1 MLLFD
6 KFDKQELSKVFALSD
21 YESVIAIS
29 EEAHFGR
36 AARRL
41 NVTQPALSS
50 RLRRIEEELSVRL
63 FDRDRGGVSVT
74 PAGEQFVEG
83 AERVITAA
91 EETAQSA
98 RNAQAGL
105 GQTLRIGMTQVAAY
119 QIVIPTLVNFR
130 QHHPHAR
137 IKLYEGTTAGLEKR
151 LEQGM
156 IDVAFLHPPLHAPDL
171 SETYLLSTPMALFDG
186 DPDPM
191 SRKPMVAY
199 PRAEAPV
206 LMGAL
211 ARQSNKG
218 NGEFPAAEADTML
231 GAIILSRAG
240 FGPFAATADYPTPFE
255 KTEHCLSSTD
265 TGLTLDTS
273 IARRLLDRRPMV
285 ETLIKSAEN
294 AVE

>member
-1 MLLFD
+1 M
-6 KFDKQELSKVFALSD
+6 FALND
-21 YESVIAIS
+21 YESVIAIA

-50 RLRRIEEELSVRL
+50 RLRRIEQDLGVRL
-63 FDRDRGGVSVT
+63 FDRDRGGVKIT

-119 QIVIPTLVNFR
+119 QIVIPTLIAFR
-130 QHHPHAR
+130 KHHPHAR
-137 IKLYEGTTAGLEKR
+137 IKLYEGTTAGLERR
-151 LEQGM
+151 LEQGA
-156 IDVAFLHPPLHAPDL
+156 IDIAFLHPPLHAPDI
-171 SETYLLSTPMALFDG
+171 SDTHLLTTPMALYDG

-191 SRKPMVAY
+191 SRRPIVSY
-199 PRAEAPV
+199 PRSEAPV

-211 ARQSNKG
+211 ARQTGDGS
-218 NGEFPAAEADTML
+218 GEFPAAEADTML
-231 GAIILSRAG
+231 GALILSRAG
-240 FGPFAATADYPTPFE
+240 FGPFSVTTDFPSPFDE
-255 KTEHCLSSTD
+255 SDVSLVEED
-265 TGLTLDTS
+265 TGLSLETS
-273 IARRLLDRRPMV
+273 IARRSLDRRPMI
-285 ETLIKSAEN
+285 EALIKA
-294 AVE
+294 AVSSVR

>member
-1 MLLFD
+1 MFTLN
-6 KFDKQELSKVFALSD
+6 D
-21 YESVIAIS
+21 YESVIAIA

-36 AARRL
+36 AARRM

-50 RLRRIEEELSVRL
+50 RLRRVEEELGVRL
-63 FDRDRGGVSVT
+63 FDRDRGGVTVT
-74 PAGEQFVEG
+74 PAGAQFVEG

-91 EETAQSA
+91 EETTRSA

-119 QIVIPTLVNFR
+119 QVVIPTLIAFR
-130 QHHPHAR
+130 QEHPHAR

-156 IDVAFLHPPLHAPDL
+156 VDIAFLHPPLHAPGL
-171 SETYLLSTPMALFDG
+171 SETLLLSTPMSIFDG

-191 SRKPMVAY
+191 NRRPLVAY

-206 LMGAL
+206 LMGVL
-211 ARQSNKG
+211 ARQSNEG
-218 NGEFPAAEADTML
+218 NGEYPAAEADTML

-240 FGPFAATADYPTPFE
+240 FGPFATTADYPTPFE
-255 KTEHCLSSTD
+255 KTESCLNAQS
-265 TGLTLDTS
+265 TGLSLDTS
-273 IARRLLDRRPMV
+273 IARRSLDRRPMV
-285 ETLIKSAEN
+285 ETLIKAAISSLT
-294 AVE
+294 

>member
-1 MLLFD
+1 M
-6 KFDKQELSKVFALSD
+6 FALTD
-21 YESVIAIS
+21 YESVIAIA

-50 RLRRIEEELSVRL
+50 RLRRIEEELGVRL

-105 GQTLRIGMTQVAAY
+105 GQTLRIGVTQVAAY
-119 QIVIPTLVNFR
+119 QIVIPTLADFR
-130 QHHPHAR
+130 VHHPHAR
-137 IKLYEGTTAGLEKR
+137 IKLHEGTTASLEKR

-156 IDVAFLHPPLHAPDL
+156 IDVAFLHPPLHAPGL
-171 SETYLLSTPMALFDG
+171 SETFLLSTPMALFDG
-186 DPDPM
+186 EPDPM
-191 SRKPMVAY
+191 QRKPMIAY
-199 PRAEAPV
+199 PRSEAPV

-211 ARQSNKG
+211 GRQANEG
-218 NGEFPAAEADTML
+218 NGEYPAAEADTML

-240 FGPFAATADYPTPFE
+240 FGPFAATADYPSPFE
-255 KTEHCLSSTD
+255 KTEHCLALAD
-265 TGLTLDTS
+265 TGLTLETS
-273 IARRLLDRRPMV
+273 ITRRLLDRRPMI
-285 ETLIKSAEN
+285 ETLIKSA
-294 AVE
+294 ASAAA

>member
-1 MLLFD
+1 M
-6 KFDKQELSKVFALSD
+6 FALTD
-21 YESVIAIS
+21 YESVIAIA

-50 RLRRIEEELSVRL
+50 RLRRIEEELGVRL

-119 QIVIPTLVNFR
+119 QIVIPTLIAFR
-130 QHHPHAR
+130 AHHPNAR
-137 IKLYEGTTAGLEKR
+137 VKLYEGTTAGLEKR

-156 IDVAFLHPPLHAPDL
+156 IDAAFLHPPLHAPDL
-171 SETYLLSTPMALFDG
+171 SETFLLSTPMALFDG

-191 SRKPMVAY
+191 KRKPMVAY
-199 PRAEAPV
+199 PRSEAPV

-211 ARQSNKG
+211 ARQASEG
-218 NGEFPAAEADTML
+218 SGEYPAAEADTML

-255 KTEHCLSSTD
+255 KTEACLASTD
-265 TGLTLDTS
+265 TGLTLETS
-273 IARRLLDRRPMV
+273 IARRLLDRRPMI
-285 ETLIKSAEN
+285 ETLIKSAVR
-294 AVE
+294 ASA

>member
-1 MLLFD
+1 M
-6 KFDKQELSKVFALSD
+6 FALND
-21 YESVIAIS
+21 YESVIAIA

-50 RLRRIEEELSVRL
+50 RLRRIEEELGVRL
-63 FDRDRGGVSVT
+63 FDRDRGGVKVT

-119 QIVIPTLVNFR
+119 QIVIPTLIAFR
-130 QHHPHAR
+130 KKHPHAR
-137 IKLYEGTTAGLEKR
+137 IKLYESTTASLERR
-151 LEQGM
+151 LEQGAV
-156 IDVAFLHPPLHAPDL
+156 DVAFLHPPLHAPDL
-171 SETYLLSTPMALFDG
+171 SDTHLITTPMSLFDG

-191 SRKPMVAY
+191 HRRPLVAY
-199 PRAEAPV
+199 PRSEAPV

-211 ARQSNKG
+211 ARQSSSG
-218 NGEFPAAEADTML
+218 SGEYPAAESDTML
-231 GAIILSRAG
+231 GAIVLSCAG
-240 FGPFAATADYPTPFE
+240 FGPFAVTNDYPTPFE
-255 KTEHCLSSTD
+255 KTEACLIAQD
-265 TGLTLDTS
+265 TGLTLETS
-273 IARRLLDRRPMV
+273 IARRSLDRRPMV
-285 ETLIKSAEN
+285 EALIKSAVSS
-294 AVE
+294 AA

>member
-1 MLLFD
+1 MFGLT
-6 KFDKQELSKVFALSD
+6 D
-21 YESVIAIS
+21 YESVIAIA

-50 RLRRIEEELSVRL
+50 RLRRIEEELGVRL

-119 QIVIPTLVNFR
+119 QIVIPTLAAFR
-130 QHHPHAR
+130 KHHPHAR
-137 IKLYEGTTAGLEKR
+137 VKLYEGTTAGLEKR

-171 SETYLLSTPMALFDG
+171 SETFLLSTPMALFDG
-186 DPDPM
+186 DPDPLA
-191 SRKPMVAY
+191 RKPMVAY

-211 ARQSNKG
+211 ARQSREG
-218 NGEFPAAEADTML
+218 NGEYPAAEADTML

-240 FGPFAATADYPTPFE
+240 FGPFAATVDYPTPFE
-255 KTEHCLSSTD
+255 KTEHCLASTD
-265 TGLTLDTS
+265 TGLTLETS
-273 IARRLLDRRPMV
+273 IARRLLDRRPMI
-285 ETLIKSAEN
+285 ETLIKSGVH
-294 AVE
+294 AVG

>member
-1 MLLFD
+1 M
-6 KFDKQELSKVFALSD
+6 FALTD
-21 YESVIAIS
+21 YESVIAIA

-50 RLRRIEEELSVRL
+50 RLRRIEEELGVRL
-63 FDRDRGGVSVT
+63 FDRDRGGVSLT

-119 QIVIPTLVNFR
+119 QIVIPTLIAFR
-130 QHHPHAR
+130 KHHPHAR
-137 IKLYEGTTAGLEKR
+137 VKLYEGTTAGLEKR

-156 IDVAFLHPPLHAPDL
+156 IDAAFLHPPLHAPDL
-171 SETYLLSTPMALFDG
+171 SETFLLSTPVAHFDG

-191 SRKPMVAY
+191 LRRPMVAY
-199 PRAEAPV
+199 PRSEAPV

-211 ARQSNKG
+211 WRQSNQG
-218 NGEFPAAEADTML
+218 NGEYPAAEADTML
-231 GAIILSRAG
+231 GAIVLSRAG
-240 FGPFAATADYPTPFE
+240 FGPFAATVDYPTPFE
-255 KTEHCLSSTD
+255 KTEQCLVSTD

-273 IARRLLDRRPMV
+273 IARRLLDRRPMI
-285 ETLIKSAEN
+285 ETLIKSAAG
-294 AVE
+294 AVG